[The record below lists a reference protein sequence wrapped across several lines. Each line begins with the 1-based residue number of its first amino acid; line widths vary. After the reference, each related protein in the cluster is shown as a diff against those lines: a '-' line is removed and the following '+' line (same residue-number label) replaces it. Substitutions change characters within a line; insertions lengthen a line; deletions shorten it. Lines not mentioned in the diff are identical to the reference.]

1 MRVLVTGASGFIGGV
16 ACATLTHRGHEVLA
30 LVRRPGSEPGG
41 TTAVLA
47 DLTDAA
53 ALRAAIAAAA
63 PDAVLHCA
71 AETGAQRDGAKLRAA
86 NVDGLRNLI
95 DACAAPASP
104 PKIVFTST
112 VVTGDGGGRLMTEDS
127 ELVVE
132 TDYGRSKQEGERML
146 LASGLPVVIIRP
158 CHVYGPGGWL
168 AAEML
173 PLLRRPG
180 RFAVIGSGENLWDVV
195 HVEDV
200 ATACALAAESAR
212 DGAIFHCA
220 DDVPTTYREFMTR
233 VAAAAGTGPPRS
245 LPIWLA
251 RIVAGSGPVTTVVRS
266 GRTSNARLKTELGW
280 QPRYPDSRD
289 GIPVAVAALTA
300 AAA

>member
-16 ACATLTHRGHEVLA
+16 ACATLAHRGHDVLA
-30 LVRRPGSEPGG
+30 LVRRPGSEPRG
-41 TTAVLA
+41 TTAVVA

-53 ALRAAIAAAA
+53 GLRAAVAAAA
-63 PDAVLHCA
+63 PDALLHCA
-71 AETGAQRDGAKLRAA
+71 AETGAQRNGAKLRAA

-95 DACAAPASP
+95 AACNALPHR
-104 PKIVFTST
+104 PKVVFTST
-112 VVTGDGGGRLMTEDS
+112 VVTGESDGRLMTEES

-146 LASGLPVVIIRP
+146 LASGLPVSIIRP

-168 AAEML
+168 ATEML

-200 ATACALAAESAR
+200 ATACALAVESA
-212 DGAIFHCA
+212 GNGEIYHCA

-233 VAAAAGTGPPRS
+233 VAEAAGTGPPRS
-245 LPIWLA
+245 LPVWLA
-251 RIVAGSGPVTTVVRS
+251 RIVAGAGPVAAVVRS
-266 GRTSNARLKTELGW
+266 GRTSNAKLKTQLGW
-280 QPRYPDSRD
+280 QPRYPDSRQ
-289 GIPVAVAALTA
+289 GIPVAVAALGRS
-300 AAA
+300 